1 MKNIIPAIA
10 AALMLLSCSKS
21 EEIALTFNVENPS
34 IRSVAVVCNSD
45 VTEVR
50 LDSTGNGTCTISGRD
65 AVFARIFYGTESKT
79 VYLERGDNP
88 CVSFSGSNFSG
99 TFNLSGRKGPAAE
112 YLNSIVLT
120 ALPDED
126 YSLPFDEF
134 LSRTGRKISDA
145 VSLLKARDL
154 RHTGNFVR
162 MEEGRI
168 RYSYANTLLMYP
180 VAHRIMSGD
189 QSYTPDESYYDE
201 IRKYAVADPEY
212 SDIDEYREFMAE
224 SAHVLDPENR
234 DITDL
239 YPKLLAEMRY
249 TAANCGDSKTLQ
261 AILHHIA
268 VPYIDSFGTAGAQ
281 DMINIYRTYVT
292 DPSLLAVFSDSCDRW
307 DAKKP
312 GRKAPDFRA
321 ADINGREYTLADF
334 RGKYVYI
341 DIWATWCQPCRRE
354 LPYLKALEQKF
365 EGKEIVFLGLSVDS
379 DRAKWEAK
387 VRSGELS
394 GIQLYLGDSSEFTKA
409 YGISGIPHFILIGKD
424 GTTVN
429 PDMTRPSSGDT
440 AEYLGNLAGI

>member
-10 AALMLLSCSKS
+10 AALMLLSCSTS
-21 EEIALTFNVENPS
+21 EEIALTFSVDSPS
-34 IRSVAVVCNSD
+34 VRSVAVVCNAD

-50 LDSTGNGTCTISGRD
+50 LDSTGKGSCTISGRD

-99 TFNLSGRKGPAAE
+99 TFSLSGRKGPAAE
-112 YLNSIVLT
+112 YLNTIVLT
-120 ALPDED
+120 PLPDED
-126 YSLPFDEF
+126 YALPFDEF
-134 LSRTGRKISDA
+134 LRRTDRKISDA
-145 VSLLKARDL
+145 VSLLEARDL

-189 QSYTPDESYYDE
+189 LSYTPDESYYDE

-249 TAANCGDSKTLQ
+249 MAANCGDSKTLQ

-268 VPYIDSFGTAGAQ
+268 VPYIDNFGTAGAQ

-292 DPSLLAVFSDSCDRW
+292 DPVLMSVFSASCDRW
-307 DAKKP
+307 DAQKP

-321 ADINGREYTLADF
+321 SDINGREYTLADF
-334 RGKYVYI
+334 RGKYVYV

-429 PDMTRPSSGDT
+429 PDMTRPSSDDT